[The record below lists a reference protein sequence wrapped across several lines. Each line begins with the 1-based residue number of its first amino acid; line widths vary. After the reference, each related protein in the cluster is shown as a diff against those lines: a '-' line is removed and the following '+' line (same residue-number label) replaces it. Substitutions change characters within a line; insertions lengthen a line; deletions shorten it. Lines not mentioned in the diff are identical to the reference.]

1 MRTQSLSLLTA
12 LTLSGL
18 TAIAQIGSHGSS
30 PRGSYSA
37 PSYSTPSS
45 SGSSGG
51 SYNSAPSR
59 GTYNTDSKTTG
70 SSGSSNTGSSGSGS
84 SSGSGTSYSGDRN
97 SGSSGSS
104 SSGSGSSNSSYNN
117 NNYNYNG
124 GYYNNNNG
132 YYNNSN
138 YSTFPAGTGSSTSG
152 SGSSVSSNGS
162 SASSNYTSSLS
173 PDQMRNFAK
182 QDIRKAL
189 AQFDRS
195 SQQYTVSGT
204 TPSTV
209 TGLGG
214 TRMNINPADLVTADG
229 QPVSGDINVELKEL
243 DSPEKMALAGAP
255 TMSNGDVLIS
265 GGSYYFGLTSGGQ
278 QLRLADGKTMEV
290 QLPQTVNDPD
300 MEVYMGEMDGSGNIN
315 WQPTGKPL
323 TGLGQVRSNTGN
335 SGTGNS
341 EGTPAGNDT
350 RPLAGNETNG
360 GTPAGN
366 DTRPGS
372 GNGTGNGTNNGGG
385 VGNGAATAYYNPTR
399 INSLGWVNADK
410 GNRGGCKMF
419 VEVEGVDPTTTQVF
433 IMYKD
438 VKTLVEGKPEQGFS
452 SNKFVFENIPAN
464 QPVKIVAVSKAF
476 GTVYAGQ
483 MEAKTK
489 ARAKFTLPMERSTD
503 SEAADMFKTK

>member
-1 MRTQSLSLLTA
+1 MRTLSLTLLTA

-18 TAIAQIGSHGSS
+18 TAMAQIGSHGSS

-51 SYNSAPSR
+51 SYSSAPSR
-59 GTYNTDSKTTG
+59 GTYYTDSKTTG
-70 SSGSSNTGSSGSGS
+70 SSGSSNSG

-97 SGSSGSS
+97 TGGSGSS
-104 SSGSGSSNSSYNN
+104 SSGSGSSNSNYSYSGNNNGYNN

-189 AQFDRS
+189 GQFDRS

-300 MEVYMGEMDGSGNIN
+300 MEVYMGEMDGSGNVN

-350 RPLAGNETNG
+350 RPPAGNETNG

-372 GNGTGNGTNNGGG
+372 GNGTNNGGG
-385 VGNGAATAYYNPTR
+385 VGNGGATAYYNPTR

-483 MEAKTK
+483 MEARTK
-489 ARAKFTLPMERSTD
+489 ARAKLTLPMERSTD
-503 SEAADMFKTK
+503 SEAADMFRTK

>member
-1 MRTQSLSLLTA
+1 MRIQSLSLLTA

-70 SSGSSNTGSSGSGS
+70 SGGSSNTGSSGSGS

-300 MEVYMGEMDGSGNIN
+300 MEVYMGEMDGSGNVN

-350 RPLAGNETNG
+350 RPGNETNG

-438 VKTLVEGKPEQGFS
+438 VKSLVEGKPEQGFS

-483 MEAKTK
+483 MEARTK
-489 ARAKFTLPMERSTD
+489 ARAKLTLPMERSTD

>member
-1 MRTQSLSLLTA
+1 MRTLSLTLLTA

-18 TAIAQIGSHGSS
+18 TAMAQIGSHGSS

-70 SSGSSNTGSSGSGS
+70 SSGSSNSGSSGSGS

-97 SGSSGSS
+97 TGGSGSST
-104 SSGSGSSNSSYNN
+104 SGSGSSNSSYNN

-138 YSTFPAGTGSSTSG
+138 NSGYPISTGSSN
-152 SGSSVSSNGS
+152 GSSVSSNGS

-300 MEVYMGEMDGSGNIN
+300 MEVYMGEMDGSGNVN

-323 TGLGQVRSNTGN
+323 KGLGQVRSNTGN

-350 RPLAGNETNG
+350 RPGNEANG

-372 GNGTGNGTNNGGG
+372 GNGTGNGNNNG
-385 VGNGAATAYYNPTR
+385 VGNGGATAYYNPTR

-419 VEVEGVDPTTTQVF
+419 VEVECVDPTTTQVF

-438 VKTLVEGKPEQGFS
+438 VKSLVEGKPEQGFS

>member
-1 MRTQSLSLLTA
+1 MRTLSLTLLTA

-18 TAIAQIGSHGSS
+18 TAMAQIGSHGSS

-45 SGSSGG
+45 AGSSGG

-138 YSTFPAGTGSSTSG
+138 YSTYPTGTGSTSG

-162 SASSNYTSSLS
+162 RASSNYTSSLS

-300 MEVYMGEMDGSGNIN
+300 MEVYMGEMDGSGNVN

-323 TGLGQVRSNTGN
+323 TGLGQVRSSAGN

-350 RPLAGNETNG
+350 RPPAGNETNS

-372 GNGTGNGTNNGGG
+372 GNGTNNGGG

-438 VKTLVEGKPEQGFS
+438 VKSLVEGKPEQGFS